1 MSNKKRNK
9 RIGIGPMVIVTCI
22 AVVGFWAVMA
32 TPEITFGAKPGNIP
46 ACIEFG
52 AGGGIQSDD
61 GPYCDDK
68 QLKVEAI
75 MTPDGH
81 FNLFPN
87 TGRGE
92 GRILKVY
99 TDLDPVTP
107 LKGWRFL
114 VGGWQDGFD
123 MRDMEVGEDYKR
135 TDVNLL
141 INSEAPPNEEN
152 EVNWL
157 LAFDPSRTRWGID
170 YSKSTYVTVTRTS
183 VDTWEVQNGTVDES
197 GNPILSQAVLVIQ
210 TQIKNKSVFTYG
222 GVVIVPPFTA
232 TVTLV
237 P

>member
-1 MSNKKRNK
+1 MSKRNRNKK
-9 RIGIGPMVIVTCI
+9 IGIGLMVIATCI
-22 AVVGFWAVMA
+22 VVAGLWVVLA
-32 TPEITFGAKPGNIP
+32 TPETAFAAKPGNIP
-46 ACIEFG
+46 MCIEFE
-52 AGGGIQSDD
+52 AGGGVRSDD

-92 GRILKVY
+92 RTLYV
-99 TDLDPVTP
+99 DVDFDPDSPGTNIISTE
-107 LKGWRFL
+107 GWRFL
-114 VGGWQDGFD
+114 VGGWQDNFD
-123 MRDMEVGEDYKR
+123 MRDMEVGEEYKR

-141 INSEAPPNEEN
+141 INAEAPPND

-157 LAFDPSRTRWGID
+157 LTFDPSRTKWGID
-170 YSKSTYVTVTRTS
+170 YSDSTYVTVTRS
-183 VDTWEVQNGTVDES
+183 SADTWEVEVD
-197 GNPILSQAVLVIQ
+197 NTDRAVLVIQ
-210 TQIKNKSVFTYG
+210 TQLKNKSEFTRLEEL
-222 GVVIVPPFTA
+222 VSVPPFKA